1 MKRDFMKFEDK
12 LKLNNKAIGKNCEK
26 IYNLNATFDLRLY
39 EVETNCN
46 KLLTTSLKLQGKITK
61 LTSRFNYL
69 LGVVILKKN
78 VLAYASSIRP

>member
-1 MKRDFMKFEDK
+1 MENGIKRFDNFIGKNRENISSLIMKRDFMKFEDK

-46 KLLTTSLKLQGKITK
+46 KLLTTSLKL
-61 LTSRFNYL
+61 
-69 LGVVILKKN
+69 
-78 VLAYASSIRP
+78 